1 MKRLRILVLL
11 HPQLRPPDDPATF
24 TPQQANDWRT
34 EADVIAALRA
44 AGHQLRVLGVLDRL
58 DELQQQIRDWQPDL
72 VVNLL
77 EEFDGIGGNDQHV
90 VGLLEMLRQP
100 YTGCNPRGLMLS
112 RDKQLARQLM
122 QAAGVPLPRGQV
134 YRQGAALRLPAS
146 LPGRCFV
153 KSLADDASLG
163 ISQGSVVSDLP
174 ALRRRIEMLFERQ
187 RCDVLVEDYIEGREC
202 YVGLLGNAKPRC
214 LPAWEMHF
222 GDLPPAQRVA
232 TRHAKWDLAYRAR
245 HGIGSG
251 PLGDVPA
258 PVAVRL
264 RRHAVAA
271 WRALGLSGYARIDF
285 RLRPTGEIYALE
297 ANANPCLAAHEDFAR
312 AAAAAG
318 LAYPA
323 LLRRI
328 LALGLQYPAP
338 WRILYT

>member
-1 MKRLRILVLL
+1 MKRLRIVVLL
-11 HPQLRPPDDPATF
+11 HPQLRPPDDPTTA
-24 TPQQANDWRT
+24 TPQQANEWRT

-44 AGHQLRVLGVLDRL
+44 AGHSLRILGVLDRL
-58 DELQQQIRDWQPDL
+58 DELQQVLRDWQPDL

-77 EEFDGIGGNDQHV
+77 EEFDGIGGNDHHV

-100 YTGCNPRGLMLS
+100 YTGCNPRGLLLS

-122 QAAGVPLPRGQV
+122 QVAGVPLPRGQV
-134 YRQGAALRLPAS
+134 FRQGAALRLPAR
-146 LPGRCFV
+146 LTGRCFV

-163 ISQGSVVSDLP
+163 ISQGSVVADLP

-251 PLGDVPA
+251 PLADVPV
-258 PVAVRL
+258 PVAGRL
-264 RRHAVAA
+264 RRHALAA
-271 WRALGLSGYARIDF
+271 WRALGLSGYGRIDF
-285 RLRPTGEIYALE
+285 RLTADGQIFALE

-318 LAYPA
+318 LAYP
-323 LLRRI
+323 LLVRRI